1 MSKLNDGLPPEAL
14 LPFDSISFGC
24 RAVGALSKKWETM
37 AVKNGDGWRYM
48 SNCREATSRCYSYM
62 CKRDDGNVTVYWEP
76 FWLKQP
82 WIRVD
87 IEVGNL
93 GLRAIEIP
101 LLLGAIIGYQQARD
115 EAYVR
120 AFDAKL
126 DIGAD
131 FYDVRKGIYRASWCD
146 ELDYDGQE
154 ERTPGTL
161 YMGDRGTERVMVYDK
176 AKEARQRETGEVFAF
191 LDVPCT
197 RIEKTV
203 KLSGSYTWYNFLT
216 YAAPKF
222 NPFKNII
229 FFDTEGLGRQ
239 LRYQKGMHNLV
250 RKVNR
255 EKKLRGKNGAW
266 ARKVDK
272 RIQSRKNNYLEQLWL
287 TRLDAWMKPIKRLGP
302 CWPIVVKPKARRFP
316 AA

>member
-1 MSKLNDGLPPEAL
+1 
-14 LPFDSISFGC
+14 
-24 RAVGALSKKWETM
+24 M

-48 SNCREATSRCYSYM
+48 KGSREATGKRYSYM
-62 CKRDDGNVTVYWEP
+62 CKRDDSNVTVYWGP
-76 FWLKQP
+76 AFPNQP
-82 WIRVD
+82 WVRVD

-93 GLRAIEIP
+93 GLRATEIP
-101 LLLGAIIGYQQARD
+101 LLLGDIIGCQHARD
-115 EAYVR
+115 RAYVR

-126 DIGAD
+126 DIAAD

-154 ERTPGTL
+154 EKTPGTL

-176 AKEARQRETGEVFAF
+176 AKEARQRETGEVFAS
-191 LDVPCT
+191 LDIPCT

-203 KLSGSYTWYNFLT
+203 KLSGRSYTWYNFLT
-216 YAAPKF
+216 YAAPEF

-229 FFDTEGLGRQ
+229 LFDTKGLGRQ

-255 EKKLRGKNGAW
+255 EKKLRGKDSAW
-266 ARKVDK
+266 ARKIDK
-272 RIQSRKNNYLEQLWL
+272 LIQPRKNDCLEQLWL
-287 TRLDAWMKPIKRLGP
+287 ERLDAWTKGYRILGP
-302 CWPIVVKPKARRFP
+302 KWPIV